1 MMEILGFKVGAW
13 EIFGFVGNICFGS
26 RFILQW
32 IASERAKRS
41 IVPVT
46 FWYLSLAGSV
56 VLLVYFIHL
65 RSIVGVLAYLP
76 NTIPYS
82 RNLMLI
88 HREKKAQSKFLGEP
102 VMADQ
107 VLSTGET
114 NKDYSTGSGKP
125 ASDSD
130 E

>member
-1 MMEILGFKVGAW
+1 MIEILGFKVGPW
-13 EIFGFVGNICFGS
+13 EFFGFVGNICFGS

-41 IVPVT
+41 IMPVT

-88 HREKKAQSKFLGEP
+88 RREKMSAAGRTKAGTP
-102 VMADQ
+102 DDGG
-107 VLSTGET
+107 TGMGG
-114 NKDYSTGSGKP
+114 DGI
-125 ASDSD
+125 
-130 E
+130 